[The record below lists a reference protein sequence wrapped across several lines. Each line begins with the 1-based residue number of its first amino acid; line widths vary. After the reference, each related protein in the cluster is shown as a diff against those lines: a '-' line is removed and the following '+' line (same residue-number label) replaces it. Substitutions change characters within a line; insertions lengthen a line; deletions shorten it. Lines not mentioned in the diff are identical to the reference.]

1 MIRTQISITEEQQEA
16 LQRLAAARKVSQA
29 AVLRDALDLVIG
41 EDVRLR
47 RLERARQLAGKYH
60 ADDNEHYVDHDA
72 ALDDAFSA

>member
-16 LQRLAAARKVSQA
+16 LQRLAAARNVSQA
-29 AVLRDALDLVIG
+29 AVLREALELLIG

-60 ADDNEHYVDHDA
+60 ADDNKRYADHDA

>member
-47 RLERARQLAGKYH
+47 RLERARQLAGKYQ
-60 ADDNEHYVDHDA
+60 ADDDKHYVDHDA